1 MRKRDR
7 AAPQT
12 GTPERLTEGAPEH
25 EARRAGWIAR
35 DFDVAPGDRPGE
47 PRAKGLQR
55 RLPGGEPRRQVRPR
69 ALLGPAVR
77 HLRRAE
83 RVDYQ
88 ALAPVEARLEG
99 RDVDEIDTDPHGAL
113 ETQRRQGREA

>member
-1 MRKRDR
+1 DR
-7 AAPQT
+7 AAPQA

-25 EARRAGWIAR
+25 EARRAGWITR

-55 RLPGGEPRRQVRPR
+55 RLLGGEPRRQVRPG

-77 HLRRAE
+77 QLHRAE
-83 RVDYQ
+83 RVGQ
-88 ALAPVEARLEG
+88 EVVAPVEARLEG
-99 RDVDEIDTDPHGAL
+99 RDVDEIYTDPPGAL
-113 ETQRRQGREA
+113 DTQRRPGPD